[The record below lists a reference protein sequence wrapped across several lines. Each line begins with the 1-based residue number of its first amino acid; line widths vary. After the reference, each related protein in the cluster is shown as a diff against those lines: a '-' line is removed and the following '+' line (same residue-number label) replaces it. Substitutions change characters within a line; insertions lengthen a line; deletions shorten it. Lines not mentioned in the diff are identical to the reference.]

1 MPQIIHHFKD
11 GTQDP
16 TAKVVPAK
24 IMARLEQILAEAKKK
39 QQASA

>member
-1 MPQIIHHFKD
+1 MIQVIHHFKD

-39 QQASA
+39 QASA

>member
-1 MPQIIHHFKD
+1 MAQIIHCFKD

-39 QQASA
+39 QASA

>member
-1 MPQIIHHFKD
+1 MIKVIHHFKD